1 VPPLTDP
8 KTQNSKLKTGTMD
21 YWLALIRFVHIGGS
35 VLLAAVLTFRLI
47 VLKPAIK
54 AERGAVDKSRLRFE
68 DFLSRLAFVSLI
80 IVILSGAAWLWLV
93 AASISGE
100 PVFSGTQLETLETI
114 LFQAHFGRLWLFR
127 FACCLGLG
135 ILLLMRNRG
144 SISAGLAILIL
155 ASLGG
160 AGHAGANPS
169 SLGPFVLGADVGHLV
184 IAAIWPGGLVPLL
197 LFLCK
202 AHRLT
207 DHGDLVVYVVRRFSA
222 MSLTAVALLGTT
234 GLINA
239 YFLVGS
245 FEALFDS
252 NYGRLL
258 LFKIVLFVLMI
269 GFGAVNLLVL
279 KPRLMRPATVEKQA
293 ESPKL
298 IAALFRNVMCEAILA
313 AGVLL
318 IVGLLGVTPPPM
330 H

>member
-1 VPPLTDP
+1 
-8 KTQNSKLKTGTMD
+8 MD
-21 YWLALIRFVHIGGS
+21 YWLALTRSVHIGGS
-35 VLLAAVLTFRLI
+35 VLLAAVFTFRLI

-54 AERGAVDKSRLRFE
+54 AERGAVDKSRLTFE
-68 DFLSRLAFVSLI
+68 AFLSRLAFVSLI
-80 IVILSGAAWLWLV
+80 AVILSSAAWLWLV

-100 PVFSGTQLETLETI
+100 AVFSGTQLETLQTI
-114 LFQAHFGRLWLFR
+114 LFEAQFGRLWSIR

-135 ILLLMRNRG
+135 ILLLIRHRG
-144 SISAGLAILIL
+144 SINAGLAVLIL
-155 ASLGG
+155 ALLGG

-169 SLGPFVLGADVGHLV
+169 SAGLFVLANDIGHLIV
-184 IAAIWPGGLVPLL
+184 AAIWPGGLVPLL
-197 LFLCK
+197 LFLRK

-207 DHGDLVVYVVRRFSA
+207 DHGNLVVQVVRRFSA
-222 MSLTAVALLGTT
+222 MSLTAVAFLGAT

-252 NYGRLL
+252 KYGKLL
-258 LFKIVLFVLMI
+258 LFKIVLFALMI
-269 GFGAVNLLVL
+269 GLGAVNLLVL
-279 KPRLMRPATVEKQA
+279 KPRLMRPAPVEKQE

-298 IAALFRNVMCEAILA
+298 VAALFRNVVCEAILA

>member
-1 VPPLTDP
+1 V
-8 KTQNSKLKTGTMD
+8 D
-21 YWLALIRFVHIGGS
+21 YWLALTRFVHIGGS
-35 VLLAAVLTFRLI
+35 VLLAAVFTFRLI

-54 AERGAVDKSRLRFE
+54 AVRGAIDKRFE
-68 DFLSRLAFVSLI
+68 GFLSRLAFVSLI
-80 IVILSGAAWLWLV
+80 AVILSSAAWLWLV

-135 ILLLMRNRG
+135 ILLLIRNEG
-144 SISAGLAILIL
+144 PISAGLAVLIL

-169 SLGPFVLGADVGHLV
+169 SAGPFVLANDVGHLV

-197 LFLCK
+197 AFLRK
-202 AHRLT
+202 ASRST
-207 DHGDLVVYVVRRFSA
+207 GRGDLVVQVVRRFSA

-252 NYGRLL
+252 NYGKLL
-258 LFKIVLFVLMI
+258 LFKIVLFLLMI
-269 GFGAVNLLVL
+269 GFGAINLLVL
-279 KPRLMRPATVEKQA
+279 KPRLMPLAMVEKQA

-298 IAALFRNVMCEAILA
+298 IVALFRNVTCEAILA

-318 IVGLLGVTPPPM
+318 IVGLLGVTSPPM